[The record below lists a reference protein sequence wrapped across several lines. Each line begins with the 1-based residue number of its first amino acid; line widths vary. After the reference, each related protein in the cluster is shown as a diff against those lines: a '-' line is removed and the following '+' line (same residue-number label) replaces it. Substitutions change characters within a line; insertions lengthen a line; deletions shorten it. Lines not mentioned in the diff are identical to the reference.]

1 MLTNVL
7 VVLVN
12 NVGNFQD
19 SLGNAKALEALWHA
33 DWTRKR
39 FGMLVAGDD
48 VRRVL
53 ADFNL
58 FGDDEQQG
66 LSLKFAHGVLD
77 LAALLQP
84 TLQSLGNSALSARH
98 RIF

>member
-1 MLTNVL
+1 MSGT
-7 VVLVN
+7 
-12 NVGNFQD
+12 
-19 SLGNAKALEALWHA
+19 SRIALGNAKALEALWHA

-48 VRRVL
+48 VRRVS
-53 ADFNL
+53 ADFNR

-66 LSLKFAHGVLD
+66 LSLKFAHGVLY

-84 TLQSLGNSALSARH
+84 TLQSLGNSASSARH

>member
-1 MLTNVL
+1 MSGT
-7 VVLVN
+7 
-12 NVGNFQD
+12 
-19 SLGNAKALEALWHA
+19 SRIALGNAKSLKALWHA

-48 VRRVL
+48 VRRVS

-66 LSLKFAHGVLD
+66 LSLKFAHGVLY

-84 TLQSLGNSALSARH
+84 TLQSLGNSASSARH

>member
-1 MLTNVL
+1 M
-7 VVLVN
+7 
-12 NVGNFQD
+12 
-19 SLGNAKALEALWHA
+19 WYA

-48 VRRVL
+48 
-53 ADFNL
+53 
-58 FGDDEQQG
+58 EQQG
-66 LSLKFAHGVLD
+66 LSLKLAPGVLY

>member
-1 MLTNVL
+1 VLTNIL

-19 SLGNAKALEALWHA
+19 SFGNAKSLEALWHA

-48 VRRVL
+48 
-53 ADFNL
+53 
-58 FGDDEQQG
+58 EQQG
-66 LSLKFAHGVLD
+66 LSLKFAHGVLY